1 MPRVLVIGYGNPL
14 RGDDGVGYCAA
25 ERLRD
30 LLPDPDIEIV
40 AAHQLLPEMMERM
53 ASSERVVLIDASV
66 GPTPGEIHAR
76 RVEGS
81 PPAAGFTHQLTAD
94 AVVAGARSLYGW
106 TGEATL
112 LSIAGK
118 DFSSRMGLSSTVED
132 ALEFVLHRVAA
143 HCKLP

>member
-30 LLPDPDIEIV
+30 LLPDDDIESL
-40 AAHQLLPEMMERM
+40 AAHQLLPEMMERI
-53 ASSERVVLIDASV
+53 ASSQRVVLIDASV
-66 GPTPGEIHAR
+66 GPKPGEIHAT

-81 PPAAGFTHQLTAD
+81 PPASQFTHQLTAD
-94 AVVAGARSLYGW
+94 GVVAGARSLYGW

-118 DFSSRMGLSSTVED
+118 DFGSRIGLSNSVED
-132 ALEFVLHRVAA
+132 ALEFVLQRVAA